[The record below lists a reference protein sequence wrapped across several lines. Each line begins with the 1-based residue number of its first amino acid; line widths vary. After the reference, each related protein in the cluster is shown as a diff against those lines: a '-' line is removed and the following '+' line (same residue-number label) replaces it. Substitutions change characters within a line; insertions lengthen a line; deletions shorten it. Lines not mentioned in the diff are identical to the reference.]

1 MGWRHEHSDALLKID
16 IRYRLALGCKLLVSC
31 SGKATL
37 TLMTYTRPLSAI
49 FLLAGLSIWSASA
62 QTNAPASAAPELT
75 IRGDI
80 SETLVL
86 KAADLTQL
94 PRETVGVADQDG
106 TQISYEGTP
115 LREILKR
122 AGVPMGKELRGKAL
136 ASYIVAKAHDGY
148 QVVFSLGELG
158 TDFGN
163 ESILVADKRDGK
175 PLFGYQG
182 PLRLVC
188 PNDKAGARSV
198 RMLETIEFVRLQK

>member
-1 MGWRHEHSDALLKID
+1 
-16 IRYRLALGCKLLVSC
+16 
-31 SGKATL
+31 
-37 TLMTYTRPLSAI
+37 MTYTRPFSGIL
-49 FLLAGLSIWSASA
+49 LLAGFSLWFASA
-62 QTNAPASAAPELT
+62 QTTAPSAAPELT

-80 SETLVL
+80 PETLVL
-86 KAADLTQL
+86 KTADLTQL
-94 PRETVGVADQDG
+94 PRETVAVADQDG
-106 TQISYEGTP
+106 TQINYEGIP

-122 AGVPMGKELRGKAL
+122 AGVPVGKDLRGKSL

-163 ESILVADKRDGK
+163 ESILVADKRDGQ

-198 RMLETIEFVRLQK
+198 RMLETIELVRLQK

>member
-1 MGWRHEHSDALLKID
+1 MK
-16 IRYRLALGCKLLVSC
+16 
-31 SGKATL
+31 T
-37 TLMTYTRPLSAI
+37 
-49 FLLAGLSIWSASA
+49 
-62 QTNAPASAAPELT
+62 
-75 IRGDI
+75 
-80 SETLVL
+80 
-86 KAADLTQL
+86 ADLTQL

-106 TQISYEGTP
+106 TQISYEGIP

-122 AGVPMGKELRGKAL
+122 AGVPIIGKELRGKAL

-148 QVVFSLGELG
+148 EVVFSLGELG

-198 RMLETIEFVRLQK
+198 RMLESIEFVRLQK

>member
-1 MGWRHEHSDALLKID
+1 MI
-16 IRYRLALGCKLLVSC
+16 YF
-31 SGKATL
+31 
-37 TLMTYTRPLSAI
+37 RPLSGI
-49 FLLAGLSIWSASA
+49 FLLAAFSALLSPA
-62 QTNAPASAAPELT
+62 QTAAPTSAAPELT

-80 SETLVL
+80 PETLTL
-86 KAADLTQL
+86 KTTDLAQL
-94 PRETVGVADQDG
+94 PRETVAVADQDG
-106 TQISYEGTP
+106 TEINYEGIP

-122 AGVPMGKELRGKAL
+122 AGVPIGKELRGKAL

-188 PNDKAGARSV
+188 PKDKAGARSV

>member
-1 MGWRHEHSDALLKID
+1 
-16 IRYRLALGCKLLVSC
+16 
-31 SGKATL
+31 
-37 TLMTYTRPLSAI
+37 MTFMIYTRSLSGI
-49 FLLAGLSIWSASA
+49 LLLAGFSVWYASA
-62 QTNAPASAAPELT
+62 QTAAPSSAAGAELT
-75 IRGDI
+75 IRGDLP
-80 SETLVL
+80 ETLVL
-86 KAADLTQL
+86 KTADLAQL
-94 PRETVGVADQDG
+94 PRETVAVPDQDG
-106 TQISYEGTP
+106 TQINYEGVP

-122 AGVPMGKELRGKAL
+122 AAVPVGKELRGKAL

-158 TDFGN
+158 KDFGN

>member
-1 MGWRHEHSDALLKID
+1 
-16 IRYRLALGCKLLVSC
+16 
-31 SGKATL
+31 
-37 TLMTYTRPLSAI
+37 MTYTRLLSGI
-49 FLLAGLSIWSASA
+49 VLLAGFSVWFASA
-62 QTNAPASAAPELT
+62 QTTAPAAAPELT
-75 IRGDI
+75 VRGDLP
-80 SETLVL
+80 ETLVL

-106 TQISYEGTP
+106 TQINYEGTP

-122 AGVPMGKELRGKAL
+122 AGVPIGKELRGKAL

>member
-1 MGWRHEHSDALLKID
+1 M
-16 IRYRLALGCKLLVSC
+16 
-31 SGKATL
+31 
-37 TLMTYTRPLSAI
+37 TLMTYTRPFSGIL
-49 FLLAGLSIWSASA
+49 LLAAFSLSVAWA
-62 QTNAPASAAPELT
+62 QTTTPTPAAAELT

-80 SETLVL
+80 PETLVL
-86 KAADLTQL
+86 KTADLTQM
-94 PRETVGVADQDG
+94 PREAVAVTDQDG
-106 TQISYEGTP
+106 TQINYEGVP

-122 AGVPMGKELRGKAL
+122 AGVPVGKDLRGKSL
-136 ASYIVAKAHDGY
+136 ASYLVAKAHDGY